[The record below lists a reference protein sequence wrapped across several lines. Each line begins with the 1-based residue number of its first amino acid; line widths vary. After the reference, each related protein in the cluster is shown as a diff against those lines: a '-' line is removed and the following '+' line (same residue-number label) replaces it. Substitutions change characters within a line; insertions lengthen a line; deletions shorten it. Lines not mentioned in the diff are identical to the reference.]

1 MKSEHKDK
9 VIKGLAATQS
19 MGGKREH
26 YLLLENQELRLVIQ
40 KLLAIV
46 DTSSIEDD
54 LLMMML
60 TTHNFLVSETKK
72 PDYICS
78 KCHVEIKKYQ
88 YDRGKI
94 CKSCSVKKRQY
105 ERRFGVK

>member
-1 MKSEHKDK
+1 MKENPKHK
-9 VIKGLAATQS
+9 VIKGLTNS
-19 MGGKREH
+19 KNMGAKRENH
-26 YLLLENQELRLVIQ
+26 LLLENQELRLIIQ
-40 KLLAIV
+40 KLLGIV
-46 DTSSIEDD
+46 DVSSIDDD

-60 TTHNFLVSETKK
+60 TTHNFLVTESKK

-88 YDRGKI
+88 YDRGKM
-94 CKSCSVKKRQY
+94 CKSCSIKKRQY